1 MKKRFIAVLL
11 TLVLTLGSLAL
22 VACTTDE
29 QAPAPAPAETED
41 ADESADPEEPAEPVA
56 AEGAGGGEHA
66 VISDVTDLVVGFS
79 IKNMHNPYLIAM
91 NATMDEQAEYYGYE
105 LITLNA
111 GGDAVQQQMDV
122 EDLIARGVDVIVMDA
137 QDPVATIAIS
147 EYIASHN
154 IPLFLLNASVDP
166 ACIFVTIVQS
176 NNTGLGSAVGEWVA
190 DQMDEDIRI
199 GLLAGNPGNMTGF
212 ARRTGFIMGLTER
225 QLELYNST
233 NFLVQTMGWGG
244 WSTEEGMEAA
254 EDMLVAAPDINV
266 IFAENDAMAMGVIT
280 AVRNAGR
287 EGEVL
292 IVGIDGMW
300 DALELIEE
308 GLYGATGVNSPIELV
323 RMAMEIMVDYMTG
336 VNRNIP
342 AQIHT
347 TPGTVHSG
355 NLDDHWDTAF

>member
-1 MKKRFIAVLL
+1 MKKRLLAV
-11 TLVLTLGSLAL
+11 VLTLGLTLGSFGLM
-22 VACTTDE
+22 ACTTDE
-29 QAPAPAPAETED
+29 QVTPTPDTEETAD
-41 ADESADPEEPAEPVA
+41 AGDEADAGDAAA
-56 AEGAGGGEHA
+56 AEGSGGSDHA
-66 VISDVTDLVVGFS
+66 VIADVTDLVVGFS

-91 NATMDEQAEYYGYE
+91 NATMDEQAEHFGYE

-111 GGDAVQQQMDV
+111 GGDAGQQQMDV

-225 QLELYNST
+225 QLELFNST

-292 IVGIDGMW
+292 IVGIDGMF

-323 RMAMEIMVDYMTG
+323 RMAMGIMVDYMTG